1 MTGVLPDAAFASRPL
16 ALTTVPAGSVWRRLY
31 ETRFADPLGYGL
43 GLNRF
48 SDPTGRAFGLV
59 YMGASARVAFVETI
73 LRDRADGR
81 DADCIVEE
89 AEILNRSMATLTFAS
104 GLRLIDLTG
113 VGGVRLGV
121 PSDVVG
127 ARDQT
132 LAQQWSAAFYAHP
145 DQPDG
150 ILYPSRLIEDRCIA
164 LYDRAVPKLK
174 AIASP
179 RLIDCGAELAAI
191 FDNLDVALI

>member
-1 MTGVLPDAAFASRPL
+1 MAGGLPDADFASRPL
-16 ALTTVPAGSVWRRLY
+16 ALTTVPAGSVWRRIY
-31 ETRFADPLGYGL
+31 ETRYRDPLGYGL

-48 SDPTGRAFGLV
+48 SDPTGKAFGLV
-59 YMGASARVAFVETI
+59 YLGASARVAFVETV

-81 DADCIVEE
+81 GADCIVEE
-89 AEILNRSMATLTFAS
+89 AEILKRSMATLTPAS
-104 GLRLIDLTG
+104 ELRLVDLTG

-127 ARDQT
+127 ARNQT

-164 LYDRAVPKLK
+164 LYDRAVPKLT
-174 AIASP
+174 ATTSP
-179 RLIDCGAELAAI
+179 RLIDCGAELAVI
-191 FDNLDVALI
+191 LDELVL